1 MTGSETEVKL
11 NYKNVLTAGQLVYL
25 KRWPAAGHLDTRIIM
40 NIIVTRVNMSSEIKG
55 INIFKL
61 TLNVS

>member
-1 MTGSETEVKL
+1 MTGGEEV

-25 KRWPAAGHLDTRIIM
+25 KPWPADGHWDTRIII
-40 NIIVTRVNMSSEIKG
+40 NIIVTRVNILSSEIKG

-61 TLNVS
+61 TWNAS